1 MTEAAN
7 IKIDSSY
14 KVEEEEDKEAHLV
27 LESGRTPAITAL
39 PRLSLDPD
47 FLSLNSPLLEP
58 AGEPTER
65 VS

>member
-1 MTEAAN
+1 M
-7 IKIDSSY
+7 
-14 KVEEEEDKEAHLV
+14 EEEEEEAHLV

-47 FLSLNSPLLEP
+47 FLSLNRPALEP

>member
-14 KVEEEEDKEAHLV
+14 KVEEEEEAHLV

>member
-1 MTEAAN
+1 ML
-7 IKIDSSY
+7 SQ
-14 KVEEEEDKEAHLV
+14 KVDEDDLV

-47 FLSLNSPLLEP
+47 FLNLNRPALEP

>member
-1 MTEAAN
+1 MTEAAS

-14 KVEEEEDKEAHLV
+14 KVEEEEEEAHLV